1 MITSRDRIAMSM
13 AILMAWSAMLLT
25 LAPVS
30 ARADS
35 TQARS
40 RPYVG
45 QRYASL
51 FPKDRAEVE
60 AIWTSASAVLEPH
73 DPAIVEH
80 RVAIRPEALRALEQA
95 GIQAHVLDGDVQHLV
110 DESYE
115 RMLTPSRAGYSGAL
129 PEWFDEVRPLAEVYT
144 YLDELAKGAAGR
156 ATVRVVGKANKNDIK
171 VIRISSAASDEGRGS
186 VLITGTH
193 HAREWISPM
202 VVMGYVWSL
211 TSQYD
216 SDPAVKKV
224 VDNLNVYIV
233 PVQNPDSYILTFSGE
248 RLRRTNM
255 SPSCEAGVDLNR
267 NWDAKDWGKTNFGV
281 CGTETYCGPDADSEP
296 ETKVTRALGESLT
309 KPLLYI
315 DVHSGGDVI
324 MTPFAANR
332 DVAKMYEEAKA
343 AADVYGKIADL
354 RVEPGIV
361 LAQGAGGGALD
372 FFQESWDDKQGITFV
387 VELPPGPGRGTFD
400 IPSDGIPA
408 NVDRN
413 AKALVATLQK
423 LADANPAPGSVGS
436 GAAGMGGASGAAG
449 VGSAGVSGAAGQ
461 GAAGVAGPSTTVGA
475 AGALGAAGAVAGAAG
490 QTAVAGSVGPSTQV
504 ATPAN
509 GTAGVTSTPPVGTMT
524 VGVTAGPSAGVT
536 GGSPNAVGTAGQLAQ
551 PGVPQA
557 PAEPSESGCSTVSLG
572 FQHARGKHTWALL
585 IVTFALRF
593 SRSKRGARIAV

>member
-1 MITSRDRIAMSM
+1 MITPRSRIPMSM
-13 AILMAWSAMLLT
+13 AAMLAWGAILST
-25 LAPVS
+25 LAPLCV
-30 ARADS
+30 RADS
-35 TQARS
+35 AQARS

-45 QRYASL
+45 HCYASL
-51 FPKDRAEVE
+51 VPKDRAQVE
-60 AIWTSASAVLEPH
+60 AIWTSAAAILEPH

-80 RVAIRPEALRALEQA
+80 HVAIRPEALRALEAA
-95 GIQAHVLDGDVQHLV
+95 GIQARVLDDDVQHLV

-115 RMLTPSRAGYSGAL
+115 RMLTPSRAAYSGAL
-129 PEWFDEVRPLAEVYT
+129 PEWFDEVRPLTEVYT
-144 YLDELAKGAAGR
+144 YLDQLAKDAAGR
-156 ATVRVVGKANKNDIK
+156 ATVRVIGKANKNDIK

-216 SDPAVKKV
+216 SDPAVKKI

-248 RLRRTNM
+248 RLRRTNT

-281 CGTETYCGPDADSEP
+281 CGTETYCGPNADSEP

-324 MTPFAANR
+324 MTPYAANR
-332 DVAKMYEEAKA
+332 TVAKMYEQAKA

-372 FFQESWDDKQGITFV
+372 FFQESWDAKQGITFV
-387 VELPPGPGRGTFD
+387 VELPPGPGRSTFD

-413 AKALVATLQK
+413 AKALTAVLEK
-423 LADANPAPGSVGS
+423 LADANPAPVGNAGM

-449 VGSAGVSGAAGQ
+449 TGAAGVSGGAGQ
-461 GAAGVAGPSTTVGA
+461 GAAGVAGSSTMVGA
-475 AGALGAAGAVAGAAG
+475 AGTVAGAAG
-490 QTAVAGSVGPSTQV
+490 ETAVAGSAGPSTQV
-504 ATPAN
+504 ATPAT
-509 GTAGVTSTPPVGTMT
+509 GSAGVHSMT
-524 VGVTAGPSAGVT
+524 VGITAAPSAGNAGVT
-536 GGSPNAVGTAGQLAQ
+536 GGSLTVVGTAGQIAQ
-551 PGVPQA
+551 PGVPRAQA
-557 PAEPSESGCSTVSLG
+557 ESSESGCSSSSLG
-572 FQHARGKHTWALL
+572 SRHARGKHAWALITFL
-585 IVTFALRF
+585 FALRYGW
-593 SRSKRGARIAV
+593 SKRRTRVAA